1 MLTCYSQVQLAKKKK
16 NVIPMLTIGYWRSI
30 ITEKV
35 WGE

>member
-1 MLTCYSQVQLAKKKK
+1 MLTCYSQVQLAKKK